1 MDDKVYSPEVIEEN
15 PYPAQGDVTSFATDS
30 DSSSN
35 QTYGPKETEQQ
46 MFPIKR
52 IADELSAVSLN
63 TRTKKILGAFQFTP
77 SGAIQI
83 GDYQNGEYG
92 DIRISP
98 SGILGRNVQGD
109 TTFFLDGETGDAA
122 FKGTLQAGTL
132 VGGDNKVQIDS
143 NANGGNIA
151 IYDSSGRL
159 SIFIGFM

>member
-1 MDDKVYSPEVIEEN
+1 MDDKVYYPEVLEEN
-15 PYPAQGDVTSFATDS
+15 PYPAQSNLTSFDTSS
-30 DSSSN
+30 DSGSN
-35 QTYGPKETEQQ
+35 QTYGPKTTEQQ

-63 TRTKKILGAFQFTP
+63 TRTKKILGSFQFTP

-83 GDYQNGEYG
+83 GNYQDGEAG

-98 SGILGRNVQGD
+98 SGILGRNIQGD

-151 IYDSSGRL
+151 IYDSASRL
-159 SIFIGFM
+159 AIFIGFM

>member
-1 MDDKVYSPEVIEEN
+1 MDDKVYYPEVLEEN
-15 PYPAQGDVTSFATDS
+15 PYPAQSEVTSFATDS

-35 QTYGPKETEQQ
+35 QTYAPKETEQQ

-83 GDYQNGEYG
+83 GNYQDGDTG

-122 FKGTLQAGTL
+122 FKGTLQAGTI

-143 NANGGNIA
+143 NANGGNIN
-151 IYDSSGRL
+151 IYDSAGRL
-159 SIFIGFM
+159 AIFIGFM